1 MFKLDVKHIVAYLLL
16 GLGFAVVMGFMYMQ
30 YVYYDAMIET
40 FGVSNAELGLLI
52 TILGITAVVAAVPL
66 GALADRLDCRKALS
80 FSLFA
85 MMIGVGVLAV
95 IPTYPVAVG
104 VWICDG
110 IVMSLWYAAIYK
122 TVRVI
127 APPDA
132 VGKSFGMFGVGTALG
147 SIVVNVA
154 GLALYDYFA
163 EAFSLQAG
171 LSSILWAF
179 FIAGMISSIGGYLL
193 IRGFKVQGDDDEE
206 EPEKTNFKTVIAA
219 LKSPSVWIYV
229 LGCFCIY
236 SFQVSISYFTLYFT
250 AVLGASL
257 TFSGI
262 VAIFRQYGLRI
273 ISAPFGG
280 WLGDKIGGTA
290 KVIRGSFA
298 ILFVFVLIVL
308 FLPPTTPI
316 WVLVI
321 LVFAIGLLGTMNI
334 SLQASIS
341 EDALV
346 PPEQMGLAVG
356 MTALLTADLFQPAM
370 FGAWLDSFGNDGYT
384 YIWIYTLAILALG
397 MIVLSIMI
405 SRKKKKMAAMAA
417 GQDAGK
423 CDNKIVEDIER
434 LEEVE
439 AEGPS
444 DPEGVARKLKEQ
456 EK

>member
-1 MFKLDVKHIVAYLLL
+1 MFKLDAKHIVAYLLL

-30 YVYYDAMIET
+30 YVYYDAMIAT

-52 TILGITAVVAAVPL
+52 TILGITALVMSLPL
-66 GALADRLDCRKALS
+66 GALADRFDCRKALS

-85 MMIGVGVLAV
+85 MMVGVGVLALF
-95 IPTYPVAVG
+95 PTYPVAIG

-110 IVMSLWYAAIYK
+110 IVMSLWYSAIYK

-132 VGKSFGMFGVGTALG
+132 VGKSFGMFGIGTALG
-147 SIVVNVA
+147 SIIVNVA
-154 GLALYDYFA
+154 GLALYDHFA
-163 EAFSLQAG
+163 EAYSLQAG

-179 FIAGMISSIGGYLL
+179 FAAGMISSVFGYLL
-193 IRGFKVQGDDDEE
+193 IKGFKMQGEGDEGE
-206 EPEKTNFKTVIAA
+206 KEKTNLKTVLRA
-219 LKSPSVWIYV
+219 LRSPSVWLYV

-236 SFQVSISYFTLYFT
+236 SFQVSISYFTPYFT

-257 TFSGI
+257 TFSGV

-280 WLGDKIGGTA
+280 WLGDRIGGTA

-298 ILFVFVLIVL
+298 ILIVFVLIVL

-370 FGAWLDSFGNDGYT
+370 FGAWLDSFGNQGYT
-384 YIWIYTLAILALG
+384 YIWIYTLVILALG
-397 MIVLSIMI
+397 IVVLSVMI
-405 SRKKKKMAAMAA
+405 ARKKRMLAA
-417 GQDAGK
+417 GQKEGESE
-423 CDNKIVEDIER
+423 NKVVEDIEK

-439 AEGPS
+439 ISGSS
-444 DPEGVARKLKEQ
+444 DPEGVAKALE
-456 EK
+456 EKKK

>member
-1 MFKLDVKHIVAYLLL
+1 MFKLDIKHIAAYLLL
-16 GLGFAVVMGFMYMQ
+16 GLGFATVMGFMYMQ

-52 TILGITAVVAAVPL
+52 TILGITALITAMPL

-80 FSLFA
+80 GSLFA

-95 IPTYPVAVG
+95 FPKFPVAIG

-110 IVMSLWYAAIYK
+110 IVMSLWYSAIYK

-132 VGKSFGMFGVGTALG
+132 VGKSFGMFGIGVALG
-147 SIVVNVA
+147 SIIVNVA

-163 EAFSLQAG
+163 GAFGLQVG

-179 FIAGMISSIGGYLL
+179 FAAGMISAVFGYLL
-193 IRGFKVQGDDDEE
+193 IRGFKMQGDDDEE
-206 EPEKTNFKTVIAA
+206 PAEKTTVRTVIRA
-219 LKSPSVWIYV
+219 LKSPSVWLYII
-229 LGCFCIY
+229 GCFCIY
-236 SFQVSISYFTLYFT
+236 SFQVSISYFTPYFT

-257 TFSGI
+257 TFSGV

-280 WLGDKIGGTA
+280 WLGDRIGGTA
-290 KVIRGSFA
+290 KVIRVSFA
-298 ILFVFVLIVL
+298 ILIVFVLIVL

-384 YIWIYTLAILALG
+384 YIWIYTIGILTLG
-397 MIVLSIMI
+397 IVVLSIMI
-405 SRKKKKMAAMAA
+405 SRKKRMLAAAKEPGA
-417 GQDAGK
+417 SE
-423 CDNKIVEDIER
+423 NEVVEDIER

-439 AEGPS
+439 IEGPS
-444 DPEGVARKLKEQ
+444 DAEGVAKALE
-456 EK
+456 EKKR

>member
-1 MFKLDVKHIVAYLLL
+1 MFKFDAKHIAAYLLL

-52 TILGITAVVAAVPL
+52 TILGITALVTALPL
-66 GALADRLDCRKALS
+66 GALADRLDCKKALS

-85 MMIGVGVLAV
+85 MMIGVGILAL
-95 IPTYPVAVG
+95 IPTYPVAIG
-104 VWICDG
+104 VWLCDG
-110 IVMSLWYAAIYK
+110 IVMSLWYSAIYK
-122 TVRVI
+122 VVRVI

-132 VGKSFGMFGVGTALG
+132 VGKSFGMFGIGTALG

-163 EAFSLQAG
+163 ETFSLQMG

-179 FIAGMISSIGGYLL
+179 FTAGMISSIGGYLL
-193 IRGFKVQGDDDEE
+193 IRGFKVQGDDAEE
-206 EPEKTNFKTVIAA
+206 KEKTNVKTVLRA
-219 LKSPSVWIYV
+219 LKSPSVWLYV

-236 SFQVSISYFTLYFT
+236 SFQVSISYFTPYFT

-257 TFSGI
+257 TFSGV

-280 WLGDKIGGTA
+280 WLGDRIGGTA

-298 ILFVFVLIVL
+298 ILVVFVLIVL
-308 FLPPTTPI
+308 FLPSTTPI
-316 WVLVI
+316 WALVI

-370 FGAWLDSFGNDGYT
+370 FGAWLDAFGNTGYT
-384 YIWIYTLAILALG
+384 YIWVYTIAILVIG
-397 MIVLSIMI
+397 IIVLTVMI
-405 SRKKKKMAAMAA
+405 RRKKKLLGETSLGTKE
-417 GQDAGK
+417 
-423 CDNKIVEDIER
+423 NKKIETVEKNEEATIDGNVEKADIQT
-434 LEEVE
+434 
-439 AEGPS
+439 
-444 DPEGVARKLKEQ
+444 LKEEKQ
-456 EK
+456 ESVI

>member
-1 MFKLDVKHIVAYLLL
+1 MFKLDAKHIAAYLLL

-30 YVYYDAMIET
+30 YVYYDAMIAT

-52 TILGITAVVAAVPL
+52 TILGITALVTSLPL
-66 GALADRLDCRKALS
+66 GALADRFDCRKALS

-85 MMIGVGVLAV
+85 MMIGVGVLALF
-95 IPTYPVAVG
+95 PTYPIAIG
-104 VWICDG
+104 VWLCDG
-110 IVMSLWYAAIYK
+110 IVMSLWYSAIYK

-132 VGKSFGMFGVGTALG
+132 VGKSFGMFGIGTALG
-147 SIVVNVA
+147 SIIVNVA
-154 GLALYDYFA
+154 GLALYDHFA
-163 EAFSLQAG
+163 EAYSLQVG

-179 FIAGMISSIGGYLL
+179 FAAGMISSVFGYLL
-193 IRGFKVQGDDDEE
+193 IKGFKMQGEGDEGE
-206 EPEKTNFKTVIAA
+206 KEKTNLKTVLRA
-219 LKSPSVWIYV
+219 LRSPSVWLYV

-236 SFQVSISYFTLYFT
+236 SFQVSISYFTPYFT

-257 TFSGI
+257 TFSGV

-280 WLGDKIGGTA
+280 WLGDRIGGTA

-298 ILFVFVLIVL
+298 ILIVFVLIVL

-370 FGAWLDSFGNDGYT
+370 FGAWLDSFGNQGYT
-384 YIWIYTLAILALG
+384 YIWIYTLVILALG
-397 MIVLSIMI
+397 IVVLSVMI
-405 SRKKKKMAAMAA
+405 ARKKRVLAA
-417 GQDAGK
+417 GQKEGESE
-423 CDNKIVEDIER
+423 NKVVEDIEK

-439 AEGPS
+439 ISEPS
-444 DPEGVARKLKEQ
+444 DPEGVAKALEDK
-456 EK
+456 KK